1 MMFPFKNMSNVDP
14 DAMKITE
21 DEGGDPMIPT
31 QEGFSRAK
39 KVIRNRGRKWEDEK
53 EKREGAA
60 RTSWRRRRR
69 HASSA
74 MR

>member
-31 QEGFSRAK
+31 QEGFSPAK

-53 EKREGAA
+53 EKREGAEP
-60 RTSWRRRRR
+60 R
-69 HASSA
+69 
-74 MR
+74 